1 MSSIYMY
8 SEIWIRNNRPTP
20 FALVVI
26 LVILAFISWI
36 IIASIQNSQASKKKD
51 TFIPISIYQT

>member
-1 MSSIYMY
+1 MY

-26 LVILAFISWI
+26 LVILAFNSWI

-51 TFIPISIYQT
+51 TFIPVSIYQT